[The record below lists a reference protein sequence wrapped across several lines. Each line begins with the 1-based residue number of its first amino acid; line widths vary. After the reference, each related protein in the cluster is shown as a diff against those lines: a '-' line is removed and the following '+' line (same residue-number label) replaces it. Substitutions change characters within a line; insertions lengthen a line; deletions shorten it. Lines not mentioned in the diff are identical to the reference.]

1 MALISTPGDSCPPG
15 MRTSPE
21 RHLRDDDGDECSL
34 RNYAYLV
41 VSVCLRTAFTLT
53 KLSFFFNHKL
63 TLFWLFFYDGF
74 KSSSPPLKAATKVS
88 DKKRGRLAS
97 YLYSDANYA
106 DTCLLTLAFDSA
118 AKIKQTT
125 TKLTDAAAKAS
136 PSEAKIPSTT

>member
-21 RHLRDDDGDECSL
+21 RHLRDDDGDDECSL

-41 VSVCLRTAFTLT
+41 VSVCLRTALTLT

-74 KSSSPPLKAATKVS
+74 KKPYHHSKLQFRVEI
-88 DKKRGRLAS
+88 RGRLAS

-106 DTCLLTLAFDSA
+106 DTCLLTLAFDRA

>member
-1 MALISTPGDSCPPG
+1 
-15 MRTSPE
+15 PE

-74 KSSSPPLKAATKVS
+74 KSSSPPLKAAIKVS

-97 YLYSDANYA
+97 YLYSDAN
-106 DTCLLTLAFDSA
+106 
-118 AKIKQTT
+118 
-125 TKLTDAAAKAS
+125 
-136 PSEAKIPSTT
+136 